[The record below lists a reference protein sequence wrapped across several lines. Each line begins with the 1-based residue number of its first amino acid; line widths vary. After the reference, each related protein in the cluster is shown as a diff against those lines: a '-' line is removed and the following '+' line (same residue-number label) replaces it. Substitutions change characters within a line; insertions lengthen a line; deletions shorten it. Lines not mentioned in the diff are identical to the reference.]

1 MRDLAGASLNKCLTI
16 PACLLE
22 EKIEQKSQ
30 LEQCV
35 NVTAVCFG
43 SRRNSFIG
51 GEGGCAALPH
61 PAPTTHTTLRYTSH
75 QTQSDTKKKTKTN
88 KYNTYK
94 ACGGINLWRKKM
106 QQPSD
111 RKWKKSHSVQK
122 TAQVSIDLEFEK
134 ELNKLTLHL
143 MESS

>member
-1 MRDLAGASLNKCLTI
+1 MRGLAGVNLNKCLTI

-35 NVTAVCFG
+35 NVTTVCFG
-43 SRRNSFIG
+43 SSRNSFIG

-61 PAPTTHTTLRYTSH
+61 PAPTTHSTLHYTSY
-75 QTQSDTKKKTKTN
+75 QTQPDTKKNPKTN

-94 ACGGINLWRKKM
+94 ACDGINL
-106 QQPSD
+106 
-111 RKWKKSHSVQK
+111 
-122 TAQVSIDLEFEK
+122 
-134 ELNKLTLHL
+134 
-143 MESS
+143 

>member
-61 PAPTTHTTLRYTSH
+61 PAPTAHTTLRYTSH
-75 QTQSDTKKKTKTN
+75 QTQSDTKKIQKQTNTTHTKRVVGSI
-88 KYNTYK
+88 YEE
-94 ACGGINLWRKKM
+94 KKCNS
-106 QQPSD
+106 PVIESG
-111 RKWKKSHSVQK
+111 KKPLSTKNS
-122 TAQVSIDLEFEK
+122 TG
-134 ELNKLTLHL
+134 
-143 MESS
+143 